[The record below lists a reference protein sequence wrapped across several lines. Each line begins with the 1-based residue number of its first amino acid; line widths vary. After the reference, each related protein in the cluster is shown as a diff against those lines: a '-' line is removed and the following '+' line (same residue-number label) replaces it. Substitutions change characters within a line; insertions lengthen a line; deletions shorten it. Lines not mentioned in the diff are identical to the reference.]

1 MTQAAVNS
9 AKVLYRL
16 SVSREDVEKAEK
28 LFFMTPQ
35 LQKVLTSPV
44 VPAAKKYEIIDQ
56 VFALETDRRCAGP
69 VHEDHVQDW

>member
-44 VPAAKKYEIIDQ
+44 VPAAKKYEIIDC
-56 VFALETDRRCAGP
+56 TGNDRRCAGP

>member
-28 LFFMTPQ
+28 AFLYDTATAESSDEPGRTGSKKCM
-35 LQKVLTSPV
+35 KV
-44 VPAAKKYEIIDQ
+44 IDQ
-56 VFALETDRRCAGP
+56 VIWHWKRQKMCWSGT
-69 VHEDHVQDW
+69 